1 MPGDDAE
8 WFFYEDDGGGE
19 GNEHEE
25 LVDPDDRPWSGT
37 PWPAYLPR
45 PDGTFVGITRDNVLL
60 CTPPGWRWVAIRIF
74 QLCEG
79 LPGTD
84 ITAYSHHEG
93 RLLVHVALQWRH
105 ANGSSRRSEPDRRAF
120 IRLQSSIERLC
131 DETLL
136 MCEVC
141 GGPVPQLPTDIRA
154 RTLCEE
160 HYEGFVPFELG
171 DPGHADEDSDDPDAD
186 LPW

>member
-1 MPGDDAE
+1 MHADDAE
-8 WFFYEDDGGGE
+8 WFFEE
-19 GNEHEE
+19 GDERGEHEE
-25 LVDPDDRPWSGT
+25 LVHPDDLPWAGV
-37 PWPAYLPR
+37 PWPPYLPR
-45 PDGTFVGITRDNVLL
+45 RDGTFVGITLDNVLL
-60 CTPPGWRWVAIRIF
+60 CTPQGWRWVAIRIV

-93 RLLVHVALQWRH
+93 RLLVHVTLQSRH
-105 ANGSSRRSEPDRRAF
+105 ANGSSRRSEQDRRAF
-120 IRLQSSIERLC
+120 IRLQASIERLC

-141 GGPVPQLPTDIRA
+141 GGPVPQPPMEFRK
-154 RTLCEE
+154 RTLCED
-160 HYEGFVPFELG
+160 HG
-171 DPGHADEDSDDPDAD
+171 DSVIHPDEPRNESDEDPDAD